1 MNTRALVIFLGINVV
16 LSVAIGYKY
25 FSNENQSKDTP
36 PVIQQQSISLPGTTH
51 ASSLS
56 VNAVTEKTNNSE
68 NLSNQNLSPMT
79 LSMQELKNQSVP
91 VTPITEN
98 NSNSTNQPN
107 TNITTIA
114 AANTITSLP
123 QNESMVQHIMNLQ
136 QGNQATPNLQN
147 NNTQN
152 SANTVVTT
160 NNLSINNNKV
170 CTVLGP
176 LDLKDKATMDLILSK
191 DSNANKNQIEVSQ
204 KPIYEIYWNLGK
216 DRDEA
221 EALFQKQKQSG
232 TMQEDKFVLVQDES
246 KDWIVSIAEVN
257 SSLEYARSIANQ
269 LATTGSKYNAGG
281 KWNYRTKPNAYFYKF
296 DDFSQIDNKTKNSLN
311 VMLTVNKIPC

>member
-36 PVIQQQSISLPGTTH
+36 PVIQQQSISLPGTNH
-51 ASSLS
+51 SNLS

-68 NLSNQNLSPMT
+68 NVPNQNLSPMT
-79 LSMQELKNQSVP
+79 LAMQELKNQSVP
-91 VTPITEN
+91 ATPITEN
-98 NSNSTNQPN
+98 SSNSPNQPN
-107 TNITTIA
+107 TNTTNIA
-114 AANTITSLP
+114 AANTTISSP
-123 QNESMVQHIMNLQ
+123 QNESMVQHIINLQ
-136 QGNQATPNLQN
+136 QGTQATSNLQN
-147 NNTQN
+147 SNNQT
-152 SANTVVTT
+152 SATTVV
-160 NNLSINNNKV
+160 NANVNNNKV

-296 DDFSQIDNKTKNSLN
+296 DDFSQIDSKTKNSLN
-311 VMLTVNKIPC
+311 VMLNVNKIPC